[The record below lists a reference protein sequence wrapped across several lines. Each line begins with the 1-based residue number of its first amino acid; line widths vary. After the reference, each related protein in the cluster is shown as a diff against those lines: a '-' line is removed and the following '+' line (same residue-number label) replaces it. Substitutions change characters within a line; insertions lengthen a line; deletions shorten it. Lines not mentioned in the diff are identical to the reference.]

1 MSPYPLPNSNIP
13 DRECLGFAD
22 GGRFGSHTL
31 FGPSPTQNWLQAVS
45 SATEWGK
52 KMNTVEMFVL
62 YSKQTAENKY
72 TGHRSS
78 PGQQLLWKETDFLSL
93 PEQRRDLMLQSQ
105 KH

>member
-31 FGPSPTQNWLQAVS
+31 FGPSPHRIGYRLCLAQLNG
-45 SATEWGK
+45 EK